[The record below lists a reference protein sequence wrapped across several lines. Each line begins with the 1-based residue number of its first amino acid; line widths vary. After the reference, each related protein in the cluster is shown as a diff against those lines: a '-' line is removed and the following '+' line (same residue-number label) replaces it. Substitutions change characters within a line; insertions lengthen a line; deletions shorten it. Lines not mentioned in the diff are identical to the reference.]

1 MRIGVPKE
9 IKTLEFR
16 VSVTPGVVHR
26 LVHDGHQVFVEA
38 GAGAGVLLSDDA
50 YREAGAEVLPT
61 ADDVFEA
68 ADLIVKVKEPQA
80 IEIARLKPRH
90 TLFTY
95 LHLAADPAQANG
107 LMESGATCIAYET
120 IVGPRGGLPLLAPMS
135 QVAGRMAVDVGAVA
149 LLRPAGGRGM
159 LLGGAPGVLPAKVV
173 ILGGGVAGKHAA
185 EMAVGHRAD
194 VTLFDIS
201 APRLEELDDQFDGR
215 LKTAFST
222 PDAVRAAVIE
232 ADLVIGCVLIPG
244 AAAPK
249 LVSRKDLEKMKTGAV
264 LVDVAID
271 QGGCFETSRPTT
283 HADPTFVVDGVI
295 HYCVANMPGAAPLTS
310 TYALG
315 AATAPYLITL
325 ANKGVDQ
332 ALAEDP
338 GFAAGLNVRAG
349 KVTYAAV
356 RDALHLV

>member
-26 LVHDGHQVFVEA
+26 LVHDGHQVFVES
-38 GAGAGVLLSDDA
+38 GAGAGVLLDDDA

-95 LHLAADPAQANG
+95 LHLAADPAQAKG

-135 QVAGRMAVDVGAVA
+135 QVAGRMSVDVGAAA

-159 LLGGAPGVLPAKVV
+159 LLGGAPGVPPAKVV
-173 ILGGGVAGKHAA
+173 ILGGGVSGKHAA

-201 APRLEELDDQFDGR
+201 APRLEELDDQFGGR

-249 LVSRKDLEKMKTGAV
+249 LVSRNDLEKMKTGAV

-325 ANKGVDQ
+325 ANRGVDQ
-332 ALAEDP
+332 ALAEDA

-356 RDALHLV
+356 REALHLG

>member
-16 VSVTPGVVHR
+16 VAATPGVIQR
-26 LVHDGHQVFVEA
+26 LVQDGHEVFVET
-38 GAGAGVLLSDDA
+38 GVGAGVGLSDEA
-50 YREAGAEVLPT
+50 YAEAGATVLRD
-61 ADDVFEA
+61 ADAVFEA
-68 ADLIVKVKEPQA
+68 ADLIVKVKEPQS
-80 IEIARLKPRH
+80 IEIARLQPRH

-95 LHLAADPAQANG
+95 LHLAADPDQARG
-107 LMESGATCIAYET
+107 LMESGCTAIAYET
-120 IVGPRGGLPLLAPMS
+120 VVDAGRGLPLLAPMS
-135 QVAGRMAVDVGAVA
+135 QVAGRMAVDVGAAA

-173 ILGGGVAGKHAA
+173 ILGGGVSGKHAA

-201 APRLEELDDQFDGR
+201 ARRLEALDDQFDGR

-222 PDAVRAAVIE
+222 PDRVRAAVAD

-244 AAAPK
+244 DAAPK
-249 LVSRKDLEKMKTGAV
+249 LVRRADLARMKPGAV

-283 HADPTFVVDGVI
+283 HAEPTFTVDGIV

-315 AATAPYLITL
+315 AATAPYLSAL
-325 ANKGVDQ
+325 ANQGVDR
-332 ALAEDP
+332 AFADDP
-338 GFAAGLNVRAG
+338 GFAEGLNVRQG
-349 KVTYAAV
+349 RITHAAV
-356 RDALHLV
+356 RRALGLN